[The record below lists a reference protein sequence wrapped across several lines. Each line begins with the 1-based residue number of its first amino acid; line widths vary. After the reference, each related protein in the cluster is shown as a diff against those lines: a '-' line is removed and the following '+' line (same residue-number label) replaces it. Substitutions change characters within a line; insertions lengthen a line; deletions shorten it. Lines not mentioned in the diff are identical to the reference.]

1 MKKRL
6 VQLVKIAVVLVLVT
20 LGVGWFR
27 FWQIAHWNRERQ
39 AARAKLTITHV
50 AGTVYLIDASLNGR
64 QVGASVAASVGDDGV
79 LLVDSTTATV
89 LARRLATALEELHD
103 GAAPVVWVINTH
115 AHPDHVL
122 GNAVFGAQ
130 ATVLAH
136 HATGERLAQPFKP
149 FPWLPKA
156 PPIAAVGRPDETFS
170 ENRTLRFNGEEVHLL
185 HLGAAHTDGDVV
197 VYFAGSNVAHVGDLF
212 NGRGGRSVAAA
223 SYGGQWDGLRRALG
237 ALLVRLPEDVRIVG
251 GHGGVGQV
259 ATYAD
264 LAEYDRLVDE
274 MIERTRQRI
283 AAGTSLERVQA
294 ERPSDRF
301 IDWFAHRRDDSVMH
315 GPPAGWQASL
325 YRTLSAEA
333 ADKTEP

>member
-6 VQLVKIAVVLVLVT
+6 VQLFKIAAVLVLVT
-20 LGVGWFR
+20 LGVGWLR
-27 FWQIAHWNRERQ
+27 FWQVAHWILERQ
-39 AARAKLTITHV
+39 AARAELTVTHV
-50 AGTVYLIDASLNGR
+50 AGNVYLIDASLDGR

-79 LLVDSTTATV
+79 LLVDSTTAKV
-89 LARRLATALEELHD
+89 LARRLATALEELR
-103 GAAPVVWVINTH
+103 GGPAPVVWVVNTH

-122 GNAVFGAQ
+122 GNTVFGEQ

-136 HATGERLAQPFKP
+136 HATGERLAQPVKP

-156 PPIAAVGRPDETFS
+156 PPLPAVGQPDETFAES
-170 ENRTLRFNGEEVHLL
+170 RTLRLNGEEVHLL

-212 NGRGGRSVAAA
+212 NGHGGRSVAAS
-223 SYGGQWDGLRRALG
+223 SYGGHWDGLRRALG
-237 ALLVRLPEDVRIVG
+237 ALLARLPEDVRIVG

-264 LAEYDRLVDE
+264 LAEYEALVDE
-274 MIERTRQRI
+274 MIERTRQHI

-301 IDWFAHRRDDSVMH
+301 VDWFAQRRDDSVMH
-315 GPPAGWQASL
+315 GPPAAWQASL
-325 YRTLSAEA
+325 YRTLAAEA
-333 ADKTEP
+333 ADEAEP